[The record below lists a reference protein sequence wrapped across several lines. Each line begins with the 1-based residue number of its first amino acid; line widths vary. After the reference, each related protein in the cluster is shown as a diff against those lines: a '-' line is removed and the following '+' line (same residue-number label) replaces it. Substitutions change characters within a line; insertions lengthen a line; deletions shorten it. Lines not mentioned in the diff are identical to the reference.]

1 MQESRELWQS
11 KFGFILAAA
20 GSAIGLGNIWR
31 FPYMTGENGGAAFVL
46 LYVFFV
52 ILIGFPIMLAE
63 LSLGRKT
70 NKNALGSFS
79 SIFPG
84 TNWRFVGGLGI
95 FTGIAILS
103 FYSIIAGW
111 TVGYIFKTI
120 SGTFSEIP
128 NAQFLTDEF
137 NRFAAN
143 PFSAILLHGVFI
155 FLTVSVVIGG
165 VSKGIERWSRILMPI
180 LFSLLILLVIRSV
193 TLGSGVKE
201 GLEFYL
207 KPDFSKISGE
217 TIFMA
222 LGQALFSMS
231 LGMGTMITYGSYIS
245 KKDNLVTSG
254 VSVAFFDTGIALF
267 AGLAIF
273 PALFAI
279 GLSPDGGPGLVFM
292 AFPLIF
298 DKIPGGVFFGTGF
311 FILLSIAALTSTISL
326 LEVPVSYMID
336 EKKWS
341 RKIAAIT
348 AGSIAFVL
356 GIPSAISQGAS
367 DFFSNLPIVNVAFL
381 DFMNIV
387 FGNYALAIGAFF
399 IALFV
404 GWKWGVKQASK
415 EIEEG
420 NPVFSYRK
428 MWSITLR
435 FLAPICILIMMIY
448 LAWTGNFF

>member
-70 NKNALGSFS
+70 NKNALGAFA

-111 TVGYIFKTI
+111 TVGYVFKTI
-120 SGTFSEIP
+120 SGTFSQIP

-137 NRFAAN
+137 ARFTSN
-143 PFSAILLHGVFI
+143 PFSAILMHGVFI
-155 FLTVSVVIGG
+155 TLTVSVVIGG
-165 VSKGIERWSRILMPI
+165 VSKGIERWSKILMPV
-180 LFSLLILLVIRSV
+180 LFGLLILLVIRSV
-193 TLGSGVKE
+193 TLGAGVKE
-201 GLEFYL
+201 GLAFYL
-207 KPDFSKISGE
+207 KPDFSEISGG

-231 LGMGTMITYGSYIS
+231 LGMGTMITYGSYIA

-254 VSVAFFDTGIALF
+254 VAVAFFDTGIALC

-292 AFPLIF
+292 VFPLIF
-298 DKIPGGVFFGTGF
+298 DKIPGGVIFGTGF
-311 FILLSIAALTSTISL
+311 FVLLSIAALTSTISL

-341 RKIAAIT
+341 RKIAAIA
-348 AGSIAFVL
+348 AGSIAFII

-367 DFFSNLPIVNVAFL
+367 DFFSNLPLINIPFL

-387 FGNYALAIGAFF
+387 FGNYALTIGAFF

-404 GWKWGVKQASK
+404 GWKWGVSKASK
-415 EIEEG
+415 EIEQG
-420 NPVFSYRK
+420 NPAFTYRK
-428 MWSITLR
+428 MWSVTLR